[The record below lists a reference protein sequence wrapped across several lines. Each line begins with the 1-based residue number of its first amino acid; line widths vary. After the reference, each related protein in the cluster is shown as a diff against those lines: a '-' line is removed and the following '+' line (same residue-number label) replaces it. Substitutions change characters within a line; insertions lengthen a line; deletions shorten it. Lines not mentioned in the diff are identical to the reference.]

1 MKKGKKSHMHKHQ
14 HNNDE
19 CFSSFNSDCF
29 PILDYTPTQFQIK
42 IKEGIDIDWQNPNL
56 NKKLN
61 HLATT
66 LSV

>member
-1 MKKGKKSHMHKHQ
+1 MFLK
-14 HNNDE
+14 
-19 CFSSFNSDCF
+19 FNSDRF
-29 PILDYTPTQFQIK
+29 PILDYTPTQFQTK
-42 IKEGIDIDWQNPNL
+42 IKEGIDIDWENPNL